1 MSSKLPMGVETI
13 YRPCFSLLIF
23 GSVSRFI
30 ILIDYNITIKMKKFI
45 QFIIFTLT
53 ALILNIHQI
62 LADEKIKIG
71 LVVPLSGE
79 YKEIGD
85 SILKAT
91 RLAINKID
99 DDKIKIVPKD
109 TRADPEITLKVSK
122 ELQEQGI
129 KIIIGPVFNKNLAY
143 LKDLKEVTFLSLSNT
158 STNNPNNVING
169 GINAIS
175 QIKAIKKF
183 QKFNNLERSILLIPN
198 SNFKSEIE
206 DAVVKTKIK
215 LKDKFVYD
223 TDPTI
228 LTSQI
233 EKLTRYKIRK
243 QNLKDEIKRLENSD
257 EANKENKILNLK
269 KRDTLGG
276 INFDSVIIADFD
288 ESLKSV
294 TTSLLYTDVSSNRVN
309 YITLNQ
315 WFDKSILKEE
325 NLQPIYFPSINK
337 ENYDNFVSEYFKI
350 YNDYPNQISFLS
362 FDLVG
367 LVYFLIYKNDF
378 VIDNK
383 IFYKKNKFKGKI
395 GIFEI
400 NKNKIS
406 HILNFYVAENNNFRK
421 IF

>member
-1 MSSKLPMGVETI
+1 
-13 YRPCFSLLIF
+13 
-23 GSVSRFI
+23 
-30 ILIDYNITIKMKKFI
+30 MKKII
-45 QFIIFTLT
+45 QFIIFTLIGF
-53 ALILNIHQI
+53 ILNIHQI
-62 LADEKIKIG
+62 SADEKIKIG
-71 LVVPLSGE
+71 LIVPLSGE

-99 DDKIKIVPKD
+99 NNKIKIIPKD
-109 TRADPEITLKVSK
+109 TRADPKVTLKVSK

-129 KIIIGPVFNKNLAY
+129 KIIIGPVFNKNLEY

-158 STNNPNNVING
+158 NTNNSNNVING

-183 QKFNNLERSILLIPN
+183 QEFNNLERSILLIPN
-198 SNFKSEIE
+198 SNFRSEIE

-257 EANKENKILNLK
+257 EANKENKILNLEK
-269 KRDTLGG
+269 KDTLGG